1 MKIFSLENS
10 FKRYWDLFIFI
21 LATYCSIDIPF
32 WILFPYPQT
41 GFFFFFEIFISIAF
55 FVDLIFNFRTSY
67 FKNEILITDPL
78 SIAKNYLFSWFLL
91 DLLSVIPL
99 ELFIEY
105 GIIPK
110 SLMFI
115 CIFRFLR
122 IIKLTDGVLF
132 KRTWGMHEFDS
143 TSFMR
148 LGFLVYWITIFAHW
162 TACGWIVIDGGVG
175 GVSNPDTVTRYI
187 RAIYWS
193 VTTLTTIGYGD
204 ITPVSNAQTIYT
216 MCIMLVGAG
225 AYGYLVANIATI
237 LANSDIVRTQFVDK
251 IQKINTFMKYKK
263 LPSDMQKNILDYY
276 DYIWKNR
283 KGYDENQILRELPP
297 SLRMKVSI
305 YLNSDLVRKVPILKN
320 ASDDLISKIIVN
332 LVPVVYMKG
341 DFIFRKGDT
350 GHNLYFISKG
360 QVEILAEDGITSYGI
375 LNEGNFFGEIALIM
389 DTPRT
394 ASIRAMD
401 YCDLYYLDKD
411 TFMSI
416 ILHYPEFAAHIDK
429 LIKERETHNKSFS
442 FKKTDSKT
450 EVPLRKNRKPK
461 SL

>member
-1 MKIFSLENS
+1 MIVFSVKS
-10 FKRYWDLFIFI
+10 RFKRFWDLFIFL

-32 WILFPYPQT
+32 WILFPYPQV
-41 GFFFFFEIFISIAF
+41 GFFYFFEIFISVAF
-55 FVDLIFNFRTSY
+55 FIDLLFNFRTSF
-67 FKNEILITDPL
+67 FKNEILVTEPL
-78 SIAKNYLFSWFLL
+78 TIAKNYLFSWFLL
-91 DLLSVIPL
+91 DLLSIIPS
-99 ELFIEY
+99 ELFIEN
-105 GIIPK
+105 GILPK
-110 SLMFI
+110 SMLFV
-115 CIFRFLR
+115 CVFRFLR
-122 IIKLTDGVLF
+122 IIKLTNSIHF

-175 GVSNPDTVTRYI
+175 GVTNPDRVTRYI

-204 ITPVSNAQTIYT
+204 ITPVTNVQTIYT

-237 LANSDIVRTQFVDK
+237 LANSDIIRTQFVDK

-263 LPSDMQKNILDYY
+263 IPPVMQKAILDYY

-305 YLNSDLVRKVPILKN
+305 YLNSDLVRKVPILQN
-320 ASDDLISKIIVN
+320 ASDDLISKIILN

-341 DFIFRKGDT
+341 DFIFKKGDT
-350 GHNLYFISKG
+350 GHHLYFISKG
-360 QVEILAEDGITSYGI
+360 QVEILAEDGITSYGV
-375 LNEGNFFGEIALIM
+375 LSEGSFFGEIALLL

-394 ASIRAMD
+394 ASIRALD
-401 YCDLYYLDKD
+401 YCDLYYLDKN
-411 TFMSI
+411 TFKSI
-416 ILHYPEFAAHIDK
+416 ILHYPEFAKHIDK
-429 LIKERETHNKSFS
+429 LIKEREHHTESVSTQKKEEKRKSTS
-442 FKKTDSKT
+442 
-450 EVPLRKNRKPK
+450 RKNRK
-461 SL
+461 SNRL

>member
-132 KRTWGMHEFDS
+132 KRTWGM
-143 TSFMR
+143 
-148 LGFLVYWITIFAHW
+148 L
-162 TACGWIVIDGGVG
+162 IVG
-175 GVSNPDTVTRYI
+175 S
-187 RAIYWS
+187 
-193 VTTLTTIGYGD
+193 LK
-204 ITPVSNAQTIYT
+204 
-216 MCIMLVGAG
+216 L
-225 AYGYLVANIATI
+225 
-237 LANSDIVRTQFVDK
+237 
-251 IQKINTFMKYKK
+251 KK
-263 LPSDMQKNILDYY
+263 VL
-276 DYIWKNR
+276 
-283 KGYDENQILRELPP
+283 
-297 SLRMKVSI
+297 
-305 YLNSDLVRKVPILKN
+305 
-320 ASDDLISKIIVN
+320 
-332 LVPVVYMKG
+332 
-341 DFIFRKGDT
+341 FIF
-350 GHNLYFISKG
+350 NSK
-360 QVEILAEDGITSYGI
+360 QQ
-375 LNEGNFFGEIALIM
+375 
-389 DTPRT
+389 
-394 ASIRAMD
+394 
-401 YCDLYYLDKD
+401 
-411 TFMSI
+411 
-416 ILHYPEFAAHIDK
+416 
-429 LIKERETHNKSFS
+429 
-442 FKKTDSKT
+442 
-450 EVPLRKNRKPK
+450 
-461 SL
+461 